1 MMFDLV
7 KAAEASKPELIEA
20 LRRIGNGEPFNT
32 TAAELGLTPSEM
44 QEMFDVIFPVE
55 LAVL

>member
-1 MMFDLV
+1 MFDLV

-20 LRRIGNGEPFNT
+20 LRRIGNGEPFNPI
-32 TAAELGLTPSEM
+32 AAELGLTPSEM

-55 LAVL
+55 LAVM